1 VLNRVSS
8 PGDSILQQLHEVQ
21 NLTRELEKLK
31 ARLGEVEAELV
42 ELSDHMATHAKVK
55 DQLELKTREI
65 DLLTQ
70 RIQRTSY
77 FQLQKQVCVQ
87 MILVF

>member
-1 VLNRVSS
+1 
-8 PGDSILQQLHEVQ
+8 VQ

-31 ARLGEVEAELV
+31 MRLSEIEEELKD
-42 ELSDHMATHAKVK
+42 LSEHMETYAKVK

-77 FQLQKQVCVQ
+77 FQLQKQV
-87 MILVF
+87 